1 MQVVL
6 SAINSKYIHTGLGLR
21 YVGEY
26 AKAQGDEVTLI
37 EETINTPILA
47 VLEKI
52 MAVPAQVYGFSVH
65 IWNKP
70 FVFKLIRMLR
80 KLRPQAA
87 IVIGGPEVAFDA
99 ERIFTE
105 LPQADYIVQGEGELV
120 FSELLEYLAGGGSVP
135 QHIAYREGEQVNLNG
150 GITVIDDMSLL
161 PFPYPDL
168 EKMLAEHKIVYYE
181 CTRGCPFNC
190 AYCLSGISR
199 SVRKRPLELVLRDL
213 DRFIAAGVPLVKFVD
228 RTYNLDEKYFLPM
241 MEHLAQ
247 ADTNATFH
255 FEIKADILS
264 EQVMDFLATVPK
276 GRFQLEIGIQ
286 STHQPTLKAINRQ
299 DNWEKLAANVKRLL
313 SFGNMHIH
321 VDLIAGLP
329 YEDLPTFA
337 KSFDDVYGLGADM
350 LQLGFLKV
358 LKGSKMY
365 QNAKEYGIVYTDT
378 APYEVLYTKW
388 ISYADVLTLKAVEEM
403 VELYY
408 NSRQYVQSLTYLRE
422 FFDTPY
428 AMFAYFADYYEKN
441 GLFAVKHSRM
451 TRYQHFYDAAKLR
464 IMQGQKASDSADFSG
479 TQAESGCEKTKDMQ
493 MEAQLE
499 LFTELLIFDL
509 YERENLKTR
518 PPFAPDL
525 QPYKNV
531 IREMAVVYAMPKTA
545 HFELLSERTLQKA
558 GISVDLPERNLKKQM
573 AQSNP
578 KVQIS
583 ETQNQNSFRNRRIW
597 TAFDYEK
604 RSRLDYGAAVYLL
617 AFADTAGD
625 KKQ

>member
-26 AKAQGDEVTLI
+26 AKVQGHEVTLI

-65 IWNKP
+65 IWNKS

-99 ERIFTE
+99 EKIFAE

-120 FSELLEYLAGGGSVP
+120 FSELLQYLAGGGAVP
-135 QHIAYREGEQVNLNG
+135 KHIAYREGEQVNLNG

-241 MEHLAQ
+241 MQHLAQ
-247 ADTNATFH
+247 ADTTATFH

-264 EQVMDFLATVPK
+264 ESVMDFLATVPK

-358 LKGSKMY
+358 LPGTQMRRETEQHDLRYMDEPPYEILATKYMPYEDMLYLKHLDNILDQTANSGGFKYTLRALLRASGMTAFAFYRQLTQWWVKAGFY
-365 QNAKEYGIVYTDT
+365 PQTHNAKGVAAI
-378 APYEVLYTKW
+378 
-388 ISYADVLTLKAVEEM
+388 LKQFIEENYVE
-403 VELYY
+403 
-408 NSRQYVQSLTYLRE
+408 QQ
-422 FFDTPY
+422 
-428 AMFAYFADYYEKN
+428 
-441 GLFAVKHSRM
+441 
-451 TRYQHFYDAAKLR
+451 
-464 IMQGQKASDSADFSG
+464 
-479 TQAESGCEKTKDMQ
+479 
-493 MEAQLE
+493 
-499 LFTELLIFDL
+499 TELLEILRFDVFCEIPQWRPEWLKWQTEAIFDAVSAFWRDEEKVRRYIPAYKFSSWRQIHKL
-509 YERENLKTR
+509 Y
-518 PPFAPDL
+518 P
-525 QPYKNV
+525 
-531 IREMAVVYAMPKTA
+531 I
-545 HFELLSERTLQKA
+545 ELFKADWETGNAEEIFVMLDNSSEQQKL
-558 GISVDLPERNLKKQM
+558 IKLPIEVK
-573 AQSNP
+573 
-578 KVQIS
+578 
-583 ETQNQNSFRNRRIW
+583 
-597 TAFDYEK
+597 
-604 RSRLDYGAAVYLL
+604 
-617 AFADTAGD
+617 
-625 KKQ
+625 

>member
-26 AKAQGDEVTLI
+26 AKAQGHEVTLI

-65 IWNKP
+65 IWNKQ

-99 ERIFTE
+99 ERIFAE
-105 LPQADYIVQGEGELV
+105 LPQADYIVQGEGELI
-120 FSELLEYLAGGGSVP
+120 FSELLQCLAGGGAVP
-135 QHIAYREGEQVNLNG
+135 RHIAYREGEQVNLNG
-150 GITVIDDMSLL
+150 GITVLEDMSLL

-241 MEHLAQ
+241 MQHLAQ

-264 EQVMDFLATVPK
+264 ERVMDFLATVPK

-299 DNWEKLAANVKRLL
+299 DNWEKLSANVKRLL

-358 LKGSKMY
+358 LPGTQMRRETEQHDLRYMDEPPYEILATKYMPYEDMLYLKHLDNILDQTANSGGFKYTLRALLRASGMTAFAFYRQLTQWWVKAGFY
-365 QNAKEYGIVYTDT
+365 PQTHNAKGVVAI
-378 APYEVLYTKW
+378 
-388 ISYADVLTLKAVEEM
+388 LKQFIEENYVE
-403 VELYY
+403 
-408 NSRQYVQSLTYLRE
+408 QQ
-422 FFDTPY
+422 
-428 AMFAYFADYYEKN
+428 
-441 GLFAVKHSRM
+441 
-451 TRYQHFYDAAKLR
+451 
-464 IMQGQKASDSADFSG
+464 
-479 TQAESGCEKTKDMQ
+479 
-493 MEAQLE
+493 
-499 LFTELLIFDL
+499 TELLEILRFDVFCEIPQWRPEWLKWQTEEIFDAVSAFWRDEEKVRRYIPAYKFSSWRQIHKL
-509 YERENLKTR
+509 Y
-518 PPFAPDL
+518 P
-525 QPYKNV
+525 
-531 IREMAVVYAMPKTA
+531 I
-545 HFELLSERTLQKA
+545 ELFKADWETGNAEEIFVMLDNSGEQQKL
-558 GISVDLPERNLKKQM
+558 IKLPIEVK
-573 AQSNP
+573 
-578 KVQIS
+578 
-583 ETQNQNSFRNRRIW
+583 
-597 TAFDYEK
+597 
-604 RSRLDYGAAVYLL
+604 
-617 AFADTAGD
+617 
-625 KKQ
+625 

>member
-26 AKAQGDEVTLI
+26 AKVQGHEVTLI

-65 IWNKP
+65 IWNKS

-99 ERIFTE
+99 EKIFAE

-120 FSELLEYLAGGGSVP
+120 FSELLQYLAGGGAVP
-135 QHIAYREGEQVNLNG
+135 KHIAYREGEQVNLNG

-241 MEHLAQ
+241 MRHLAQ
-247 ADTNATFH
+247 ADTNTTFH

-264 EQVMDFLATVPK
+264 EHVMDFLATVPK

-358 LKGSKMY
+358 LPGTQMRRETEQHDLRYMDEPPYEILATKYMPYEDMLYLKHLDNILDQTANSGGFKYTLRALLRASGMTAFAFYRKLTQWWVKAGFY
-365 QNAKEYGIVYTDT
+365 PQTHNAKGVAAI
-378 APYEVLYTKW
+378 
-388 ISYADVLTLKAVEEM
+388 LKQFIEENYVE
-403 VELYY
+403 
-408 NSRQYVQSLTYLRE
+408 QQ
-422 FFDTPY
+422 
-428 AMFAYFADYYEKN
+428 
-441 GLFAVKHSRM
+441 
-451 TRYQHFYDAAKLR
+451 
-464 IMQGQKASDSADFSG
+464 
-479 TQAESGCEKTKDMQ
+479 
-493 MEAQLE
+493 
-499 LFTELLIFDL
+499 TELLEILRFDVFCEIPQWRPECLKWQTEEIFDAVSAFWRDEEKVRRYIPAYKFSSWRQIHKL
-509 YERENLKTR
+509 Y
-518 PPFAPDL
+518 P
-525 QPYKNV
+525 
-531 IREMAVVYAMPKTA
+531 I
-545 HFELLSERTLQKA
+545 ELFKADWETGNAEEIFVMLDNSGEQQKL
-558 GISVDLPERNLKKQM
+558 IKLPIEVK
-573 AQSNP
+573 
-578 KVQIS
+578 
-583 ETQNQNSFRNRRIW
+583 
-597 TAFDYEK
+597 
-604 RSRLDYGAAVYLL
+604 
-617 AFADTAGD
+617 
-625 KKQ
+625 

>member
-26 AKAQGDEVTLI
+26 AKAQGHEVTLI

-65 IWNKP
+65 IWNKQ

-99 ERIFTE
+99 ERIFAE

-120 FSELLEYLAGGGSVP
+120 FSELLQCLVGGGAVP
-135 QHIAYREGEQVNLNG
+135 KHIAYREGEQVNLNG
-150 GITVIDDMSLL
+150 GITVIEDMSLL

-241 MEHLAQ
+241 MRHLAQ

-358 LKGSKMY
+358 LPGTQMRRETEQHDLRYMDEPPYEILATKYMPYEDMLYLKHLDNILDQTANSGGFKYTLRALLRASGMTAFAFYRKLTQWWVKAGFY
-365 QNAKEYGIVYTDT
+365 PQTHNAKGVAAILKQFIEENYAEQEEELLEILRFDVFCEIPQWRPEWLKWQTEAIFDIVSAFWRDEEKVRRYIP
-378 APYEVLYTKW
+378 AYKFSSWRQIHKLYP
-388 ISYADVLTLKAVEEM
+388 I
-403 VELYY
+403 
-408 NSRQYVQSLTYLRE
+408 
-422 FFDTPY
+422 
-428 AMFAYFADYYEKN
+428 
-441 GLFAVKHSRM
+441 
-451 TRYQHFYDAAKLR
+451 
-464 IMQGQKASDSADFSG
+464 
-479 TQAESGCEKTKDMQ
+479 
-493 MEAQLE
+493 E
-499 LFTELLIFDL
+499 LFKADWETGNAEEVFVMLDNSGEQQKLI
-509 YERENLKTR
+509 K
-518 PPFAPDL
+518 
-525 QPYKNV
+525 
-531 IREMAVVYAMPKTA
+531 
-545 HFELLSERTLQKA
+545 
-558 GISVDLPERNLKKQM
+558 LPIEVK
-573 AQSNP
+573 
-578 KVQIS
+578 
-583 ETQNQNSFRNRRIW
+583 
-597 TAFDYEK
+597 
-604 RSRLDYGAAVYLL
+604 
-617 AFADTAGD
+617 
-625 KKQ
+625 

>member
-26 AKAQGDEVTLI
+26 AKTQGHEVTLI

-70 FVFKLIRMLR
+70 FAFKLIRMLR

-99 ERIFTE
+99 ERIFAE

-120 FSELLEYLAGGGSVP
+120 FSELLQYLAGGGAVS

-150 GITVIDDMSLL
+150 GITVIEDMSLL

-190 AYCLSGISR
+190 AYCLSSISR

-241 MEHLAQ
+241 MQHLAQ

-264 EQVMDFLATVPK
+264 ERVMDFLATVPK
-276 GRFQLEIGIQ
+276 GRFQLEVGIQ

-358 LKGSKMY
+358 LPGTQMRRETEQHDLRY
-365 QNAKEYGIVYTDT
+365 MDEP
-378 APYEVLYTKW
+378 PYEILATKYMPYEDMLYLKHLDNILDQTANSGGFKYTLRALLRA
-388 ISYADVLTLKAVEEM
+388 SGMTAFAFYKQLTQWWVKAGFYPQTHNDKGVAAILKQFIEENYVE
-403 VELYY
+403 
-408 NSRQYVQSLTYLRE
+408 QQ
-422 FFDTPY
+422 
-428 AMFAYFADYYEKN
+428 
-441 GLFAVKHSRM
+441 
-451 TRYQHFYDAAKLR
+451 
-464 IMQGQKASDSADFSG
+464 
-479 TQAESGCEKTKDMQ
+479 
-493 MEAQLE
+493 
-499 LFTELLIFDL
+499 TELLEILRFDVFCEIPQWRPEWLKWQTEAIYEVVSAFWRDEEKVRRYIPAYKFSSWRQIHKLYPIELFKADWETGNAEEIFVMLDNSG
-509 YERENLKTR
+509 E
-518 PPFAPDL
+518 
-525 QPYKNV
+525 Q
-531 IREMAVVYAMPKTA
+531 
-545 HFELLSERTLQKA
+545 QKL
-558 GISVDLPERNLKKQM
+558 IKLPIEVK
-573 AQSNP
+573 
-578 KVQIS
+578 
-583 ETQNQNSFRNRRIW
+583 
-597 TAFDYEK
+597 
-604 RSRLDYGAAVYLL
+604 
-617 AFADTAGD
+617 
-625 KKQ
+625 

>member
-26 AKAQGDEVTLI
+26 AKAQGHEVTLI

-52 MAVPAQVYGFSVH
+52 MAVPTQVYGFSVH

-99 ERIFTE
+99 ERIFAE

-120 FSELLEYLAGGGSVP
+120 FSELLQCLVGGGAVP
-135 QHIAYREGEQVNLNG
+135 KHIAYREGEQVNLNG

-241 MEHLAQ
+241 MRHLAQ
-247 ADTNATFH
+247 VDTNATFH

-358 LKGSKMY
+358 LPGTQMRRETEQHDLRYMDEPPYEILATKYMPYEDMLYLKHLDNILDQTANSGGFKYTLRALLRASGMTAFAFYRKLTQWWVKAGFY
-365 QNAKEYGIVYTDT
+365 PQTHNAKGVAAI
-378 APYEVLYTKW
+378 
-388 ISYADVLTLKAVEEM
+388 LKQFIEENYVE
-403 VELYY
+403 
-408 NSRQYVQSLTYLRE
+408 QQ
-422 FFDTPY
+422 
-428 AMFAYFADYYEKN
+428 
-441 GLFAVKHSRM
+441 
-451 TRYQHFYDAAKLR
+451 
-464 IMQGQKASDSADFSG
+464 
-479 TQAESGCEKTKDMQ
+479 
-493 MEAQLE
+493 
-499 LFTELLIFDL
+499 TELLEILRFDVFCEIPQWRPEWLKWQTEEIFDAVSAFWRDEEKVRRYIPAYKFSSWRQIHKL
-509 YERENLKTR
+509 Y
-518 PPFAPDL
+518 P
-525 QPYKNV
+525 
-531 IREMAVVYAMPKTA
+531 I
-545 HFELLSERTLQKA
+545 ELFKADWETGNAEEIFVMLDNSGEQQKL
-558 GISVDLPERNLKKQM
+558 IKLPIEVK
-573 AQSNP
+573 
-578 KVQIS
+578 
-583 ETQNQNSFRNRRIW
+583 
-597 TAFDYEK
+597 
-604 RSRLDYGAAVYLL
+604 
-617 AFADTAGD
+617 
-625 KKQ
+625 

>member
-26 AKAQGDEVTLI
+26 AKAQGHEVTLI

-99 ERIFTE
+99 ERIFAE

-299 DNWEKLAANVKRLL
+299 DNWEKLSANVKRLL

-337 KSFDDVYGLGADM
+337 KSFDDVYGLGVDM

-358 LKGSKMY
+358 LPGTQMRRETEQHDLRYMDEPPYEILATKYMPYEDMLYLKHLDNILDQTANSGGFKYTLRALLRASGMTAFAFYRQLTQWWVKAGFY
-365 QNAKEYGIVYTDT
+365 PQTHNAKGVAAI
-378 APYEVLYTKW
+378 
-388 ISYADVLTLKAVEEM
+388 LKQFLEENYVEQ
-403 VELYY
+403 
-408 NSRQYVQSLTYLRE
+408 R
-422 FFDTPY
+422 
-428 AMFAYFADYYEKN
+428 
-441 GLFAVKHSRM
+441 
-451 TRYQHFYDAAKLR
+451 
-464 IMQGQKASDSADFSG
+464 
-479 TQAESGCEKTKDMQ
+479 
-493 MEAQLE
+493 
-499 LFTELLIFDL
+499 TELLEILRFDVFCEIPQWRPECLKWQTEEIFDAVSAFWRDEEKVRRYIPAYKFSSWRQIHKL
-509 YERENLKTR
+509 Y
-518 PPFAPDL
+518 P
-525 QPYKNV
+525 
-531 IREMAVVYAMPKTA
+531 I
-545 HFELLSERTLQKA
+545 ELFKADWETGNAEEIFVMLDNSGEQQKL
-558 GISVDLPERNLKKQM
+558 IKLPIEVK
-573 AQSNP
+573 
-578 KVQIS
+578 
-583 ETQNQNSFRNRRIW
+583 
-597 TAFDYEK
+597 
-604 RSRLDYGAAVYLL
+604 
-617 AFADTAGD
+617 
-625 KKQ
+625 

>member
-26 AKAQGDEVTLI
+26 AKTQGHEVTLI

-99 ERIFTE
+99 ERIFAE

-120 FSELLEYLAGGGSVP
+120 FSELLQYLAGGGAVS

-150 GITVIDDMSLL
+150 GITVIEDMSLL

-190 AYCLSGISR
+190 AYCLSSISR

-228 RTYNLDEKYFLPM
+228 RTYNSDEKYFLPM
-241 MEHLAQ
+241 MQHLAQ

-264 EQVMDFLATVPK
+264 ERVMDFLATVPK
-276 GRFQLEIGIQ
+276 GRFQLEVGIQ

-358 LKGSKMY
+358 LPGTQMRRETEQHDLRY
-365 QNAKEYGIVYTDT
+365 MDEP
-378 APYEVLYTKW
+378 PYEILATKYMPYEDMLYLKHLDNILDQTANSGGFKYTLRALLRA
-388 ISYADVLTLKAVEEM
+388 SGMTAFAFYKQLTQWWVKAGFYPQTHNDKGVAAILKQFIEENYVE
-403 VELYY
+403 
-408 NSRQYVQSLTYLRE
+408 QQ
-422 FFDTPY
+422 
-428 AMFAYFADYYEKN
+428 
-441 GLFAVKHSRM
+441 
-451 TRYQHFYDAAKLR
+451 
-464 IMQGQKASDSADFSG
+464 
-479 TQAESGCEKTKDMQ
+479 
-493 MEAQLE
+493 
-499 LFTELLIFDL
+499 TELLEILRFDVFCEIPQWRPEWLKWQTEAIYEVVSAFWRDEEKVRRYIPAYKFSSWRQIHKLYPIELFKADWETGNAEEIFVMLDNSG
-509 YERENLKTR
+509 E
-518 PPFAPDL
+518 
-525 QPYKNV
+525 
-531 IREMAVVYAMPKTA
+531 
-545 HFELLSERTLQKA
+545 QKKL
-558 GISVDLPERNLKKQM
+558 IKLPIEVK
-573 AQSNP
+573 
-578 KVQIS
+578 
-583 ETQNQNSFRNRRIW
+583 
-597 TAFDYEK
+597 
-604 RSRLDYGAAVYLL
+604 
-617 AFADTAGD
+617 
-625 KKQ
+625 

>member
-26 AKAQGDEVTLI
+26 AKAQGHEVTLI

-65 IWNKP
+65 IWNKS

-80 KLRPQAA
+80 KLRPQTA

-120 FSELLEYLAGGGSVP
+120 FSELLEYLAGGGAVP
-135 QHIAYREGEQVNLNG
+135 KHIAYREGEQVNLNG

-168 EKMLAEHKIVYYE
+168 GKMLAEHKIVYYE

-241 MEHLAQ
+241 MQHLAQ

-264 EQVMDFLATVPK
+264 EHVMDFLATVPK

-299 DNWEKLAANVKRLL
+299 DNWEKLSANVKRLL

-358 LKGSKMY
+358 LPGTQMRRETEQHDLRYMDEPPYEILATKYMPYEDMLYLKHLDNILDQTANSGGFKYTLRALLRASGMTAFAFYRKLTQWWVKAGFY
-365 QNAKEYGIVYTDT
+365 PQTHNAKGVAAI
-378 APYEVLYTKW
+378 
-388 ISYADVLTLKAVEEM
+388 LKQFIEENYVE
-403 VELYY
+403 
-408 NSRQYVQSLTYLRE
+408 QQ
-422 FFDTPY
+422 
-428 AMFAYFADYYEKN
+428 
-441 GLFAVKHSRM
+441 
-451 TRYQHFYDAAKLR
+451 
-464 IMQGQKASDSADFSG
+464 
-479 TQAESGCEKTKDMQ
+479 
-493 MEAQLE
+493 
-499 LFTELLIFDL
+499 TELLEILRFDVFC
-509 YERENLKTR
+509 EIPQWRPEWLKWQTE
-518 PPFAPDL
+518 A
-525 QPYKNV
+525 
-531 IREMAVVYAMPKTA
+531 I
-545 HFELLSERTLQKA
+545 FELVSAFWRDEEKVRRYIPAYKFSSWRQIHKLYPIELFKADWETGNAEEIFVMLDNSGEQQKL
-558 GISVDLPERNLKKQM
+558 IKLPIEVK
-573 AQSNP
+573 
-578 KVQIS
+578 
-583 ETQNQNSFRNRRIW
+583 
-597 TAFDYEK
+597 
-604 RSRLDYGAAVYLL
+604 
-617 AFADTAGD
+617 
-625 KKQ
+625 

>member
-26 AKAQGDEVTLI
+26 AKAQGHEVTLI

-52 MAVPAQVYGFSVH
+52 MAVPAQVCGFSVH

-99 ERIFTE
+99 EKIFAE

-168 EKMLAEHKIVYYE
+168 ERMLAEHKIVYYE

-299 DNWEKLAANVKRLL
+299 DNWEKLSANVKRLL

-337 KSFDDVYGLGADM
+337 QSFDDVYGLGADM

-358 LKGSKMY
+358 LPGTQMRRETEQHDLRYMDEPPYEILATKYMPYEDMLYLKHLDNILDQTANSGGFKYTLRALLRASGMTAFAFYRQLTQWWVKAGFY
-365 QNAKEYGIVYTDT
+365 PQTHNAKGVAAI
-378 APYEVLYTKW
+378 
-388 ISYADVLTLKAVEEM
+388 LKQFIEENYVE
-403 VELYY
+403 
-408 NSRQYVQSLTYLRE
+408 QQ
-422 FFDTPY
+422 
-428 AMFAYFADYYEKN
+428 
-441 GLFAVKHSRM
+441 
-451 TRYQHFYDAAKLR
+451 
-464 IMQGQKASDSADFSG
+464 
-479 TQAESGCEKTKDMQ
+479 
-493 MEAQLE
+493 
-499 LFTELLIFDL
+499 TELLEILRFDVFCEIPQWRPEWLKWQTEAIFEVVSAFWRNEEKVRRYIPAYKFSSWRQIHKL
-509 YERENLKTR
+509 Y
-518 PPFAPDL
+518 P
-525 QPYKNV
+525 
-531 IREMAVVYAMPKTA
+531 I
-545 HFELLSERTLQKA
+545 ELFKADWETGNAEEIFVMLDNSGEQQKL
-558 GISVDLPERNLKKQM
+558 IKLPIEVK
-573 AQSNP
+573 
-578 KVQIS
+578 
-583 ETQNQNSFRNRRIW
+583 
-597 TAFDYEK
+597 
-604 RSRLDYGAAVYLL
+604 
-617 AFADTAGD
+617 
-625 KKQ
+625 

>member
-26 AKAQGDEVTLI
+26 AKAQGHEVTLI

-65 IWNKP
+65 IWNKL

-99 ERIFTE
+99 ERIFAE

-120 FSELLEYLAGGGSVP
+120 FSELLEYLAGGGAVP

-150 GITVIDDMSLL
+150 GITVIEDMSLL

-190 AYCLSGISR
+190 AYCLSGLSR

-241 MEHLAQ
+241 MQHLAQ

-264 EQVMDFLATVPK
+264 EGVMDFLATVPK

-358 LKGSKMY
+358 LPGTQMRRKTEQHDLRYMDEPPYEILATKYMPYEDMLYLKHLDNILDQTANSGGFKYTLRSLLRASGMTAFAFYKQLTQWWVKAGFY
-365 QNAKEYGIVYTDT
+365 PQTHNAKGVAAILKQFIE
-378 APYEVLYTKW
+378 EN
-388 ISYADVLTLKAVEEM
+388 YADK
-403 VELYY
+403 
-408 NSRQYVQSLTYLRE
+408 
-422 FFDTPY
+422 
-428 AMFAYFADYYEKN
+428 
-441 GLFAVKHSRM
+441 
-451 TRYQHFYDAAKLR
+451 
-464 IMQGQKASDSADFSG
+464 
-479 TQAESGCEKTKDMQ
+479 QAELLEILRFDVFCEIPQWRPEWLKWQT
-493 MEAQLE
+493 EAIFEAVSAFWRDEEKVRRYIPAYKFSSWRQIHKLYPIE
-499 LFTELLIFDL
+499 LFKADWETGNTEEIFVMLDNSGEQQKLI
-509 YERENLKTR
+509 K
-518 PPFAPDL
+518 
-525 QPYKNV
+525 
-531 IREMAVVYAMPKTA
+531 
-545 HFELLSERTLQKA
+545 
-558 GISVDLPERNLKKQM
+558 LPIE
-573 AQSNP
+573 
-578 KVQIS
+578 
-583 ETQNQNSFRNRRIW
+583 
-597 TAFDYEK
+597 EK
-604 RSRLDYGAAVYLL
+604 
-617 AFADTAGD
+617 
-625 KKQ
+625 

>member
-26 AKAQGDEVTLI
+26 AKAQGHEVTLI

-65 IWNKP
+65 IWNKQ

-80 KLRPQAA
+80 KLRPEAA

-120 FSELLEYLAGGGSVP
+120 FSELLEYLAGGGAVP

-168 EKMLAEHKIVYYE
+168 ERMLAEHKIVYYE

-264 EQVMDFLATVPK
+264 EHVMDFLATVPK

-299 DNWEKLAANVKRLL
+299 DNWEKLAENVKRLL

-358 LKGSKMY
+358 LPGTQMRRETEQHDLRYMDEPPYEILATKYMPYEDMLYLKHLDNILDQTANSGGFKYTLRALLRASGMTAFAFYRKLTQWWVKAGFY
-365 QNAKEYGIVYTDT
+365 PQTHNAKGVAAI
-378 APYEVLYTKW
+378 
-388 ISYADVLTLKAVEEM
+388 LKQFIEENYVE
-403 VELYY
+403 
-408 NSRQYVQSLTYLRE
+408 QQ
-422 FFDTPY
+422 
-428 AMFAYFADYYEKN
+428 
-441 GLFAVKHSRM
+441 
-451 TRYQHFYDAAKLR
+451 
-464 IMQGQKASDSADFSG
+464 
-479 TQAESGCEKTKDMQ
+479 
-493 MEAQLE
+493 
-499 LFTELLIFDL
+499 TELLEILRFDVFC
-509 YERENLKTR
+509 EIPQWRPEWLKWQTE
-518 PPFAPDL
+518 A
-525 QPYKNV
+525 
-531 IREMAVVYAMPKTA
+531 I
-545 HFELLSERTLQKA
+545 FELVSAFWRYEEKVRRYIPAYKFSSWRQIHKLYPIELFKADWETGNAEEIFVMLDNSGEQQKL
-558 GISVDLPERNLKKQM
+558 IKLPIEVK
-573 AQSNP
+573 
-578 KVQIS
+578 
-583 ETQNQNSFRNRRIW
+583 
-597 TAFDYEK
+597 
-604 RSRLDYGAAVYLL
+604 
-617 AFADTAGD
+617 
-625 KKQ
+625 